1 MVKWPN
7 ENWLN
12 GGVILGQMEEF
23 KKIISIFAPK
33 FSENMEKTY
42 KKRIADG
49 LLQRK
54 LAGKGA
60 VLIEGA
66 KWCGKTTTAEQIAKS
81 VKYMTE
87 TGMVDQNIQL
97 AKLNPKLILKG
108 EIPRL
113 IDEWQVAPQLWD
125 SIRFESDHGP
135 LGQFILT
142 GSSVPPDM
150 SQVIHS
156 GTGRIGWLRM
166 RPMSLWES
174 QESSG
179 EVSLAELFT
188 TPEQI
193 GAINPMDIEQ
203 VAFLTCRGGWPL
215 AVDMERDIALDQAFD
230 YVESVEKRDIQKVDG
245 VDRDPVRVHRLLR
258 SLARNQG
265 SQASI
270 GTIRAD
276 MIANEADT
284 LSEDTISSYMK
295 ALNQIFVVE
304 DSEAW
309 NPNLRSKTAIR
320 TSDTRYFTDPSI
332 ATAALGIGPNDLIN
346 DLNTFGLFFE
356 TMAVRDLR
364 VYAEALNGKVYHFRD
379 KNGLECDAVVHL
391 RDGRY
396 GLVEIKLGGD
406 DLINDGADALK
417 DLAGKIDTEKM
428 KAPSFMMVL
437 IGVGTYA
444 YRREDGVYV
453 VPIGCLKD

>member
-1 MVKWPN
+1 
-7 ENWLN
+7 
-12 GGVILGQMEEF
+12 MERV
-23 KKIISIFAPK
+23 
-33 FSENMEKTY
+33 Y

-81 VKYMTE
+81 VLYMSE
-87 TGMVDQNIQL
+87 TGMVEQNIKL
-97 AKLNPKLILKG
+97 ASLNPKLLLRG
-108 EIPRL
+108 ETPRL
-113 IDEWQVAPQLWD
+113 IDEWQIAPQLWD
-125 SIRFESDHGP
+125 SVRFESDHSP
-135 LGQFILT
+135 LGHFILT
-142 GSSVPPDM
+142 GSSVPADM
-150 SQVIHS
+150 SKVIHS
-156 GTGRIGWLRM
+156 GTGRIGWIKM

-174 QESSG
+174 HESTG
-179 EVSLAELFT
+179 EVSLGELFT
-188 TPEQI
+188 APDQV
-193 GAINPMDIEQ
+193 GGINKMDIEQ

-215 AVDMERDIALDQAFD
+215 AVDMDREIALDQAFD
-230 YVESVEKRDIQKVDG
+230 YIEAVEKRDISKVDG
-245 VDRDPVRVHRLLR
+245 VERDPVRVHRLLR

-265 SQASI
+265 SQASF

-276 MIANEADT
+276 LQANESDT
-284 LSEDTISSYMK
+284 LSEDTISSYIK
-295 ALNQIFVVE
+295 ALKEIFVVE

-332 ATAALGIGPNDLIN
+332 ATAALGIGPQDLVN
-346 DLNTFGLFFE
+346 DLNTFGLVFE
-356 TMAVRDLR
+356 TLAVRDLR

-379 KNGLECDAVVHL
+379 KNGLECDAVIHL

-406 DLINDGADALK
+406 DLVDEGSESLLK
-417 DLAGKIDTEKM
+417 LAGKIDTERM
-428 KAPSFMMVL
+428 NAPSFMMVL
-437 IGVGTYA
+437 VGVGTYA

>member
-1 MVKWPN
+1 MGK
-7 ENWLN
+7 E
-12 GGVILGQMEEF
+12 
-23 KKIISIFAPK
+23 
-33 FSENMEKTY
+33 Y

-49 LLQRK
+49 LLLRK

-81 VKYMTE
+81 ILYMSQ
-87 TGMVDQNIQL
+87 TGMVEQNVRL
-97 AKLNPKLILKG
+97 ASLNPKLLLKG
-108 EIPRL
+108 DIPRL
-113 IDEWQVAPQLWD
+113 IDEWQIAPQLWD
-125 SIRFESDHGP
+125 SVRFESDHGP

-142 GSSVPPDM
+142 GSSVPADM
-150 SQVIHS
+150 SKVVHS
-156 GTGRIGWLRM
+156 GTGRIGWLKM
-166 RPMSLWES
+166 RSMSLWES
-174 QESSG
+174 QESTG
-179 EVSLAELFT
+179 EISLGELFAA
-188 TPEQI
+188 PDQVGGISKIEMEQL
-193 GAINPMDIEQ
+193 
-203 VAFLTCRGGWPL
+203 AFLTCRGGWPL
-215 AVDMERDIALDQAFD
+215 AVEMDREIALDQAFD
-230 YVESVEKRDIQKVDG
+230 YIEAVEKRDISQVDG
-245 VDRDPVRVHRLLR
+245 VERDPVRVHRLLR

-265 SQASI
+265 SQASA

-276 MIANEADT
+276 LEANESDS
-284 LSEDTISSYMK
+284 LSEDTISSYIK
-295 ALNQIFVVE
+295 ALKEIFVVE

-320 TSDTRYFTDPSI
+320 TNDTRYFTDPSI
-332 ATAALGIGPNDLIN
+332 ATAALGIGPQDLIN
-346 DLNTFGLFFE
+346 DLNTFGLVFE
-356 TMAVRDLR
+356 TLAVRDLR

-406 DLINDGADALK
+406 DLIDEGAGALLK
-417 DLAGKIDTEKM
+417 LAGKIDLERM

-453 VPIGCLKD
+453 IPVGCLKD

>member
-1 MVKWPN
+1 MV
-7 ENWLN
+7 
-12 GGVILGQMEEF
+12 
-23 KKIISIFAPK
+23 
-33 FSENMEKTY
+33 KTY

-49 LLQRK
+49 LLLRK

-87 TGMVDQNIQL
+87 TGMVEQNVQL
-97 AKLNPKLILKG
+97 AKLNPKLLLRG
-108 EIPRL
+108 DIPRL

-125 SIRFESDHGP
+125 SVRFESDHGP

-150 SQVIHS
+150 SKVIHS
-156 GTGRIGWLRM
+156 GTGRIGWLKM

-174 QESSG
+174 HESSG

-188 TPEQI
+188 TPGQV
-193 GAINPMDIEQ
+193 GAINSVDIEQ
-203 VAFLTCRGGWPL
+203 LAFLICRGGWPL
-215 AVDMERDIALDQAFD
+215 AIDMEREIALDQAFD
-230 YVESVEKRDIQKVDG
+230 YVESVEKRDISKVDG
-245 VDRDPVRVHRLLR
+245 VERDAVRVHRLLR

-265 SQASI
+265 SQASL
-270 GTIRAD
+270 GTIKAD
-276 MIANEADT
+276 LTANEADT
-284 LSEDTISSYMK
+284 LSEDTIASYCK
-295 ALNQIFVVE
+295 ALKEIFVVE

-320 TSDTRYFTDPSI
+320 TRDTHYFTDPSI
-332 ATAALGIGPNDLIN
+332 ATAALGIGPDDLVN
-346 DLNTFGLFFE
+346 DLNTFGLFLE

-364 VYAEALNGKVYHFRD
+364 VYAEALNGKVYHYRD

-406 DLINDGADALK
+406 ELINEGVETLK
-417 DLAGKIDTEKM
+417 TLASKIDSTKM
-428 KAPSFMMVL
+428 KKPSFMMVL
-437 IGVGTYA
+437 TGVGTYA
-444 YRREDGVYV
+444 YKREDAW
-453 VPIGCLKD
+453 L

>member
-1 MVKWPN
+1 
-7 ENWLN
+7 
-12 GGVILGQMEEF
+12 
-23 KKIISIFAPK
+23 
-33 FSENMEKTY
+33 MEKEY

-60 VLIEGA
+60 VLVEGA

-97 AKLNPKLILKG
+97 ASLNPKLLLTG
-108 EIPRL
+108 DIPRL
-113 IDEWQVAPQLWD
+113 IDEWQIAPQLWD
-125 SIRFESDHGP
+125 SVRFESDHGP

-150 SQVIHS
+150 CKAVHS
-156 GTGRIGWLRM
+156 GTGRIGWIKM

-174 QESSG
+174 HESTG
-179 EVSLAELFT
+179 DVSLAELFA
-188 TPEQI
+188 TPKQI
-193 GAINPMDIEQ
+193 GAINQMNIDQ

-215 AVDMERDIALDQAFD
+215 AVDMEREIALDQAFD
-230 YVESVEKRDIQKVDG
+230 YVEAVEKRDIQKVDG
-245 VDRDPVRVHRLLR
+245 VERDPVRVHRLMR

-265 SQASI
+265 SQASL
-270 GTIRAD
+270 GTIKAD
-276 MIANEADT
+276 LLANEADT
-284 LSEDTISSYMK
+284 LSEDTIASYIK
-295 ALNQIFVVE
+295 ALKEIFVVE

-364 VYAEALNGKVYHFRD
+364 VYAEAMNGKVYHYRD
-379 KNGLECDAVVHL
+379 KNNLECDAVVHL

-406 DLINDGADALK
+406 DLINEGASALK
-417 DLAGKIDTEKM
+417 SLAEKIDPEKM
-428 KAPSFMMVL
+428 KEPSFMMVL

-444 YRREDGVYV
+444 YRREDGIYV

>member
-1 MVKWPN
+1 
-7 ENWLN
+7 
-12 GGVILGQMEEF
+12 
-23 KKIISIFAPK
+23 
-33 FSENMEKTY
+33 MEKVY

-81 VKYMTE
+81 ILYMSE
-87 TGMVDQNIQL
+87 TGMVEQNIRL
-97 AKLNPKLILKG
+97 ASLNPKLLLRG
-108 EIPRL
+108 ESPRL
-113 IDEWQVAPQLWD
+113 IDEWQIAPQLWD
-125 SIRFESDHGP
+125 SVRFESDHGQ

-142 GSSVPPDM
+142 GSSVPADM
-150 SQVIHS
+150 SKVIHS
-156 GTGRIGWLRM
+156 GTGRIGWIKM

-174 QESSG
+174 HESTG

-188 TPEQI
+188 EPDQV
-193 GAINPMDIEQ
+193 GGINKIDIEQ

-215 AVDMERDIALDQAFD
+215 AVDMDREIALDQAFD
-230 YVESVEKRDIQKVDG
+230 YIEAVEKRDISKVDG
-245 VDRDPVRVHRLLR
+245 VERDPVRVHRLLR

-265 SQASI
+265 SQASF

-276 MIANEADT
+276 LQANESDI
-284 LSEDTISSYMK
+284 LSEDTISSYIK
-295 ALNQIFVVE
+295 ALKEIFVVE

-332 ATAALGIGPNDLIN
+332 ATAALGIGPQDLVN
-346 DLNTFGLFFE
+346 DLNTFGLVFE
-356 TMAVRDLR
+356 TLAVRDLR

-379 KNGLECDAVVHL
+379 KNGLECDAVIHL

-406 DLINDGADALK
+406 ELVDEGSESLLR
-417 DLAGKIDTEKM
+417 LAGKIDTERM

-437 IGVGTYA
+437 VGVGTYA
-444 YRREDGVYV
+444 FRREDGVYV

>member
-1 MVKWPN
+1 
-7 ENWLN
+7 
-12 GGVILGQMEEF
+12 MERV
-23 KKIISIFAPK
+23 
-33 FSENMEKTY
+33 Y

-81 VKYMTE
+81 VLYMSE
-87 TGMVDQNIQL
+87 TGMVEQNIKL
-97 AKLNPKLILKG
+97 ASLNPKLLLRG
-108 EIPRL
+108 ETPRL
-113 IDEWQVAPQLWD
+113 IDEWQIAPQLWD
-125 SIRFESDHGP
+125 SVRFESDHGP

-142 GSSVPPDM
+142 GSSVPADM
-150 SQVIHS
+150 SKVIHS
-156 GTGRIGWLRM
+156 GTGRIGWIKM

-174 QESSG
+174 HESTG
-179 EVSLAELFT
+179 EVSLGELFT
-188 TPEQI
+188 APDQV
-193 GAINPMDIEQ
+193 GGINKMDIEQ
-203 VAFLTCRGGWPL
+203 VAFMTCRGGWPL
-215 AVDMERDIALDQAFD
+215 AVDMDREIALDQAFD
-230 YVESVEKRDIQKVDG
+230 YIEAVEKRDISKVDG
-245 VDRDPVRVHRLLR
+245 VERDPVRVHRLLR

-265 SQASI
+265 SQASF

-276 MIANEADT
+276 LEANESDT
-284 LSEDTISSYMK
+284 LSEDTISSYIK
-295 ALNQIFVVE
+295 ALKEIFVIE

-332 ATAALGIGPNDLIN
+332 ATAALGIGPQDLVN
-346 DLNTFGLFFE
+346 DLNTFGLVFE
-356 TMAVRDLR
+356 TLAVRDLR

-379 KNGLECDAVVHL
+379 KNGLECDAVIHL

-406 DLINDGADALK
+406 ELVDEGSESLLK
-417 DLAGKIDTEKM
+417 LAGKIDTERM

-437 IGVGTYA
+437 VGVGTYA
-444 YRREDGVYV
+444 YRRDDGVYV
-453 VPIGCLKD
+453 VPVGCLKD